1 MVLTYRFIAGRSGDA
16 VYGYQIQLGR
26 PNSAYLLSGT
36 ASRKAIA
43 AGLHREMPSHANTSS
58 EYVQKRR
65 LTFWSFCVFEY
76 MICHCLGRPSCI
88 SEEDI
93 TIQPPSDEFIMTMAR
108 LTKIIRNLGR
118 LVYGIQER
126 GLGKIWEA
134 SQGIQEALNQ
144 FEKSLPER
152 LKFKADNGSP
162 LCCQNIAHFF
172 LGNTYYHTVIL
183 QFPSF
188 LIFQTARQR
197 SGNSTNHLAWLEIA
211 SYLAMP
217 ITKVRSSLK
226 GILLFCA
233 RFEHAGGRR
242 RIPKTLL
249 ALVRY
254 GLNCL
259 AQMLP
264 NKWEALSHSY
274 YAIEHMVTLLTKEK
288 AMMKSDHPFL
298 GMKAPGEHERE
309 AENIKIQAGL
319 DALAQETFERHETKQ
334 EILLKRISDL
344 ESLLIRNIELTS
356 TSSAHDHAVR
366 SPVSHD
372 DLPLP
377 QDESSETP
385 VSKYTYDNYS
395 NRNSIETQRGEVGRI
410 ITSLSGHVRYV
421 PYSTSR
427 DPDVFHSLQSRSQ
440 LESPSGAFLFTD
452 TLPSTQ
458 SLLDTL
464 PPFRHC
470 DELLAVFFDVFSPL
484 FHILHDGT
492 LQSNYARFKQDP
504 RNAPTSFIGL
514 IFVVLGLAVT
524 AIDKES
530 PVLADL
536 GREASTAESHNLH
549 TLQCLILLIYAINHA
564 QGPAWALLGT
574 TLNIAIAIGC
584 HVDPALLN
592 LHPIEVQERRRAWA
606 GLMMLYTIQNTCLGN
621 LAPFQV
627 ENNVQLPADVEDDE
641 IVSGSLHEAVGGS
654 EPPSLYKNPT
664 KMSYI
669 LYKFRLYSLASDI
682 CALSTKGPTPCAGTI
697 GALDDQLQTEMNAQA
712 ERFGEQLDL
721 PTYHQAHSFIL
732 NNYTNHLVLLLHR
745 ICLLKPEG
753 LENGVLTRSYEKCE
767 QAALAMLSNYKTL
780 NLRHKFKSYSWY
792 IHGLGSFHAFLAIS
806 TLLVLLGKPRTPQN
820 SKHVISQAVQSC
832 FQRFHDNAPHSEIC
846 NRACSI
852 LDPLMPEDVL
862 QLTPLLAFSDGC
874 DSGYTGGVGS
884 SNESM
889 TIGTSAQ
896 SDNFDP
902 NFWSL
907 PESFEDIVSKIPCEQ
922 WLSPAG
928 FPWTN

>member
-1 MVLTYRFIAGRSGDA
+1 MTKRL
-16 VYGYQIQLGR
+16 
-26 PNSAYLLSGT
+26 PLSCENCRR
-36 ASRKAIA
+36 RKI
-43 AGLHREMPSHANTSS
+43 R
-58 EYVQKRR
+58 
-65 LTFWSFCVFEY
+65 
-76 MICHCLGRPSCI
+76 CLGSGVPCDTCRKRGVASTCQFKRDVEHNP
-88 SEEDI
+88 
-93 TIQPPSDEFIMTMAR
+93 QP
-108 LTKIIRNLGR
+108 
-118 LVYGIQER
+118 
-126 GLGKIWEA
+126 
-134 SQGIQEALNQ
+134 
-144 FEKSLPER
+144 
-152 LKFKADNGSP
+152 
-162 LCCQNIAHFF
+162 
-172 LGNTYYHTVIL
+172 
-183 QFPSF
+183 
-188 LIFQTARQR
+188 
-197 SGNSTNHLAWLEIA
+197 
-211 SYLAMP
+211 
-217 ITKVRSSLK
+217 
-226 GILLFCA
+226 
-233 RFEHAGGRR
+233 
-242 RIPKTLL
+242 
-249 ALVRY
+249 
-254 GLNCL
+254 
-259 AQMLP
+259 
-264 NKWEALSHSY
+264 
-274 YAIEHMVTLLTKEK
+274 
-288 AMMKSDHPFL
+288 
-298 GMKAPGEHERE
+298 
-309 AENIKIQAGL
+309 
-319 DALAQETFERHETKQ
+319 ERHETKQ

-536 GREASTAESHNLH
+536 GREASTAESVRSLAAKYRQAAMKCLTADNFMWQHNLH

-641 IVSGSLHEAVGGS
+641 IVSGSLHEAVRGS

-832 FQRFHDNAPHSEIC
+832 LQRFHDNAPHSEIC

-874 DSGYTGGVGS
+874 DSSYTGGVGS
-884 SNESM
+884 SNDYM

-907 PESFEDIVSKIPCEQ
+907 PESFEDIVSKIPAAYQETH
-922 WLSPAG
+922 LLLYRPTRHSSKSPAG
-928 FPWTN
+928 NNFSQLSRESCVKSGVTLLDLHGRLFSLPILRPYRWYVYGVTSLYAIHGAVALASCLLDNQGGNLDTSHYRLLFDAAVDRIAKLQDRSQVCSKAYPFLQYLQSMWFPGQFQWARPTGTQLGNTLDEWIDNADWLKHDTVNW

>member
-1 MVLTYRFIAGRSGDA
+1 MKCLT
-16 VYGYQIQLGR
+16 
-26 PNSAYLLSGT
+26 
-36 ASRKAIA
+36 
-43 AGLHREMPSHANTSS
+43 
-58 EYVQKRR
+58 
-65 LTFWSFCVFEY
+65 
-76 MICHCLGRPSCI
+76 
-88 SEEDI
+88 
-93 TIQPPSDEFIMTMAR
+93 
-108 LTKIIRNLGR
+108 
-118 LVYGIQER
+118 
-126 GLGKIWEA
+126 
-134 SQGIQEALNQ
+134 
-144 FEKSLPER
+144 
-152 LKFKADNGSP
+152 ADNFMW
-162 LCCQNIAHFF
+162 Q
-172 LGNTYYHTVIL
+172 
-183 QFPSF
+183 
-188 LIFQTARQR
+188 
-197 SGNSTNHLAWLEIA
+197 
-211 SYLAMP
+211 
-217 ITKVRSSLK
+217 
-226 GILLFCA
+226 
-233 RFEHAGGRR
+233 
-242 RIPKTLL
+242 
-249 ALVRY
+249 
-254 GLNCL
+254 
-259 AQMLP
+259 
-264 NKWEALSHSY
+264 
-274 YAIEHMVTLLTKEK
+274 
-288 AMMKSDHPFL
+288 
-298 GMKAPGEHERE
+298 
-309 AENIKIQAGL
+309 
-319 DALAQETFERHETKQ
+319 
-334 EILLKRISDL
+334 
-344 ESLLIRNIELTS
+344 
-356 TSSAHDHAVR
+356 
-366 SPVSHD
+366 
-372 DLPLP
+372 
-377 QDESSETP
+377 
-385 VSKYTYDNYS
+385 
-395 NRNSIETQRGEVGRI
+395 
-410 ITSLSGHVRYV
+410 
-421 PYSTSR
+421 
-427 DPDVFHSLQSRSQ
+427 
-440 LESPSGAFLFTD
+440 
-452 TLPSTQ
+452 
-458 SLLDTL
+458 
-464 PPFRHC
+464 
-470 DELLAVFFDVFSPL
+470 
-484 FHILHDGT
+484 
-492 LQSNYARFKQDP
+492 
-504 RNAPTSFIGL
+504 
-514 IFVVLGLAVT
+514 
-524 AIDKES
+524 
-530 PVLADL
+530 
-536 GREASTAESHNLH
+536 HNLH